1 MSEKWQVL
9 VRPSKQVAPDD
20 ANVITILG
28 EQYKIEFDRLEL
40 GASFVIPTVASASQ
54 VARALAPAASFYNF
68 ELVCEEITWFDMAAV
83 RVHRISSRASTLP
96 SLSRRY

>member
-9 VRPSKQVAPDD
+9 VRPNPRIEPDPGTQVD
-20 ANVITILG
+20 ILG
-28 EQYKIEFDRLEL
+28 VYYNIKFRELEI

-54 VARALAPAASFYNF
+54 VAEALAPATSFYNL

-83 RVHRISSRASTLP
+83 RVHRVSSRVSTLP
-96 SLSRRY
+96 SLARRY